1 MLDGVF
7 DLDGELPVNP
17 DGGLKSFGHPIGASG
32 LRMLFECW
40 LQFRGEAG
48 ERQIAS
54 GSRPQAGS
62 HPQPRWRAGRVRLVR
77 RRRRL
82 GAQCLMATKILFSP
96 KFPKPVFDIAVEMTP
111 PGFELV
117 PVDSMGPQ
125 FLDAAKDAE
134 YFMGFG
140 RNPLS
145 HDFYAAGKNIKL
157 VQLISAGYNTL
168 DLEAARKAKVPI
180 ANNGGANSVA
190 VAEHAVML
198 ILATMKKLA
207 WQHKNCVDGKWR
219 VGDFAENRFY
229 ELEGK
234 TVGIVGLGNIGK
246 KVARRLHGFDVNI
259 IYYDIL
265 RLPEHEEDALG
276 VRFVLLDELLKR
288 SDVVT
293 LHVPLSPQTK
303 DMISERQLGLMKP
316 TAILVNTCRGPVVD
330 EMALHKALI
339 TKKIAGAGLDV
350 MVDEPPSK
358 DNPLLNVE
366 NITITPHTAGPTWEN
381 WAKAF
386 RNAFDNILRVHAGRK
401 PMWVVPELRS
411 LVQ

>member
-1 MLDGVF
+1 
-7 DLDGELPVNP
+7 
-17 DGGLKSFGHPIGASG
+17 
-32 LRMLFECW
+32 
-40 LQFRGEAG
+40 
-48 ERQIAS
+48 
-54 GSRPQAGS
+54 
-62 HPQPRWRAGRVRLVR
+62 
-77 RRRRL
+77 
-82 GAQCLMATKILFSP
+82 MATKILFSP
-96 KFPKPVFDIAVEMTP
+96 KFPKPVFDIAVQMTP

-125 FLDAAKDAE
+125 FLEAAKDAE

-198 ILATMKKLA
+198 ILATLKKLA
-207 WQHKNCVDGKWR
+207 WQHKNCVEGKWR
-219 VGDFAENRFY
+219 VGDFAETRLY

-246 KVARRLHGFDVNI
+246 KVARRLHGFDVTI
-259 IYYDIL
+259 VYYDIL
-265 RLPEHEEDALG
+265 RLAEHEEDALE
-276 VRFVLLDELLKR
+276 VRFVLLEELLKIA
-288 SDVVT
+288 DVVT
-293 LHVPLSPQTK
+293 LHVPLTSHTK
-303 DMISERQLGLMKP
+303 DMISERQLNLMKS
-316 TAILVNTCRGPVVD
+316 TAVLVNTCRGPVVD
-330 EMALHKALI
+330 ELALHKALI
-339 TKKIAGAGLDV
+339 TKRIAGAGLDV

-358 DNPLLNVE
+358 DNPLLNVDT
-366 NITITPHTAGPTWEN
+366 ITITPHTAGPTWEN
-381 WAKAF
+381 WPKAF

-401 PMWVVPELRS
+401 PMWVIPELRS

>member
-1 MLDGVF
+1 MLAGTF
-7 DLDGELPVNP
+7 DLDGELAVNP

-40 LQFRGEAG
+40 LQLRGEAG
-48 ERQIAS
+48 KRQIAS
-54 GSRPQAGS
+54 VGRGRKLALTHNLGGAP
-62 HPQPRWRAGRVRLVR
+62 GRVRLLR

-96 KFPKPVFDIAVEMTP
+96 KFPKPIYDIAVEMTP

-117 PVDSMGPQ
+117 PVDSMTPQ
-125 FLDAAKDAE
+125 FLEAAKDAE

-168 DLEAARKAKVPI
+168 DLEAAKKAKVPI

-198 ILATMKKLA
+198 ILATLKKLA

-219 VGDFAENRFY
+219 VGDFAEQRFY

-246 KVARRLHGFDVNI
+246 KVARRLHGFDV
-259 IYYDIL
+259 DIRLL
-265 RLPEHEEDALG
+265 RHHPPARARRRRPRRAL
-276 VRFVLLDELLKR
+276 R
-288 SDVVT
+288 
-293 LHVPLSPQTK
+293 
-303 DMISERQLGLMKP
+303 
-316 TAILVNTCRGPVVD
+316 A
-330 EMALHKALI
+330 
-339 TKKIAGAGLDV
+339 
-350 MVDEPPSK
+350 
-358 DNPLLNVE
+358 
-366 NITITPHTAGPTWEN
+366 
-381 WAKAF
+381 
-386 RNAFDNILRVHAGRK
+386 AGRAAQA
-401 PMWVVPELRS
+401 LRRGHAARAAVAADQGHDLRAPARRS
-411 LVQ
+411 

>member
-1 MLDGVF
+1 
-7 DLDGELPVNP
+7 
-17 DGGLKSFGHPIGASG
+17 
-32 LRMLFECW
+32 
-40 LQFRGEAG
+40 
-48 ERQIAS
+48 
-54 GSRPQAGS
+54 
-62 HPQPRWRAGRVRLVR
+62 
-77 RRRRL
+77 
-82 GAQCLMATKILFSP
+82 MATKILFSP
-96 KFPKPVFDIAVEMTP
+96 KFPKPIYDIAVEMTP

-117 PVDSMGPQ
+117 PVDSMTPQ
-125 FLDAAKDAE
+125 FLEAAKDAE

-168 DLEAARKAKVPI
+168 DLEAAKKAKVPI
-180 ANNGGANSVA
+180 SNNGGANSVA

-198 ILATMKKLA
+198 ILATLKKLA

-219 VGDFAENRFY
+219 VGDFAEQRFY

-234 TVGIVGLGNIGK
+234 TVGVVGLGNIGK
-246 KVARRLHGFDVNI
+246 KVVRRLHGFDVDI
-259 IYYDIL
+259 IYYDII

-303 DMISERQLGLMKP
+303 DMISERQLALMKP

-350 MVDEPPSK
+350 MADEPPSK

-401 PMWVVPELRS
+401 PMWVVPELRG

>member
-1 MLDGVF
+1 
-7 DLDGELPVNP
+7 
-17 DGGLKSFGHPIGASG
+17 
-32 LRMLFECW
+32 
-40 LQFRGEAG
+40 
-48 ERQIAS
+48 
-54 GSRPQAGS
+54 
-62 HPQPRWRAGRVRLVR
+62 
-77 RRRRL
+77 
-82 GAQCLMATKILFSP
+82 MATKIMFSP
-96 KFPKPVFDIAVEMTP
+96 KFPKSVFDVAIEMTP

-117 PVDSMGPQ
+117 PVDAMGPR
-125 FLDAAKDAE
+125 FLEVARDAE

-145 HDFYAAGKNIKL
+145 HDFYGAAKKLKL

-198 ILATMKKLA
+198 ILATLKKLA

-219 VGDFAENRFY
+219 VGDFAETRLY

-246 KVARRLHGFDVNI
+246 KVARRLHGFDVKI
-259 IYYDIL
+259 VYHDIL
-265 RLPEHEEDALG
+265 RLAEHEEDALG
-276 VRFVLLDELLKR
+276 VRFVLLDELLKT

-293 LHVPLSPQTK
+293 LHVPLSAQTK
-303 DMISERQLGLMKP
+303 DMISERQLGLMKS
-316 TAILVNTCRGPVVD
+316 TAVLVNTCRGPVVD
-330 EMALHKALI
+330 ELALHKALI
-339 TKKIAGAGLDV
+339 TKRIAGAGLDV
-350 MVDEPPSK
+350 MVDEPPSR

-381 WAKAF
+381 WPKAF

-401 PMWVVPELRS
+401 PMWVIPELRS

>member
-1 MLDGVF
+1 MSIKIMFSPRFPKTVF
-7 DLDGELPVNP
+7 DV
-17 DGGLKSFGHPIGASG
+17 
-32 LRMLFECW
+32 
-40 LQFRGEAG
+40 
-48 ERQIAS
+48 
-54 GSRPQAGS
+54 
-62 HPQPRWRAGRVRLVR
+62 
-77 RRRRL
+77 
-82 GAQCLMATKILFSP
+82 
-96 KFPKPVFDIAVEMTP
+96 AVGMTP
-111 PGFELV
+111 AGFELV
-117 PVDSMGPQ
+117 PVEATGPQ
-125 FLDAAKDAE
+125 FLEVARDAE

-145 HDFYAAGKNIKL
+145 TDFYDAAKKLKL

-168 DLEAARKAKVPI
+168 DLEAARKARVPI

-198 ILATMKKLA
+198 ILATLKKLA
-207 WQHKNCVDGKWR
+207 WQHKNCAAGKWR
-219 VGDFAENRFY
+219 VGDFAETRLY

-246 KVARRLHGFDVNI
+246 KVARRLQGFDVKI
-259 IYYDIL
+259 VYYDII

-276 VRFVLLDELLKR
+276 LRFVLLDELLKM

-293 LHVPLSPQTK
+293 LHVPLTTLTK
-303 DMISERQLGLMKP
+303 DLISDRQLEMMKP

-330 EMALHKALI
+330 EVALHKALI
-339 TKKIAGAGLDV
+339 TKRIVGAGLDV

-381 WAKAF
+381 WPKAF

-401 PMWVVPELRS
+401 PMWVIPELRH
-411 LVQ
+411 LVS